1 VPLAVGS
8 GDFQY
13 EIVPDWGRLPYD
25 VTLYDVAAVAVDG
38 KDRVFVFNRGE
49 HPMLV
54 LNSAGQLLRSWGEGV
69 FTRPHGVH
77 IGPDGAVYCT
87 DDGDHTVRK
96 FSAEGKILLE
106 LGIPGQPAPL
116 MSGKPFHRC
125 THTALSPSGD
135 IYVSDGYGNACIH
148 RFTPDGRLL
157 QTWGESGCGP
167 GQFYIPHN
175 LCCDDEGWIYV
186 ADRENHRIQVFDGQ
200 GRFETQWNGL
210 HRPCALC
217 SCGQTPAEFYVGE
230 AGPAMRATL
239 QFPNLGPRIS
249 ILNRHGVILGRL
261 GDLPA
266 GIAPG
271 RFVAPHGIAVD
282 SAGDIYL
289 AEVSFT
295 GWPAVF
301 PGEPCPRNL
310 PTLHKLR
317 RKRVTDAREDDRT

>member
-1 VPLAVGS
+1 MPFVVGS

-25 VTLYDVAAVAVDG
+25 VTMYDVAAVAVDG
-38 KDRVFVFNRGE
+38 MDRVFVFNRGE

-54 LNSAGQLLRSWGEGV
+54 LDSDGRLLRSWGQGV

-77 IGPDGAVYCT
+77 LGHDGFVYCT

-96 FSAEGKILLE
+96 FSWEGDMRLE
-106 LGIPGQPAPL
+106 LGIPRQAAPF

-157 QTWGESGCGP
+157 QTWGESGSGP

-175 LCCDDEGWIYV
+175 LCCDAEGWVYV
-186 ADRENHRIQVFDGQ
+186 ADRENHRIQVFDGN
-200 GRFETQWNGL
+200 GRFETQWNNL

-217 SCGQTPAEFYVGE
+217 SCAQTPAQFYVGE

-249 ILNRHGVILGRL
+249 ILDKRGGVLARL
-261 GDLPA
+261 GDLSA
-266 GIAPG
+266 GITPG
-271 RFVAPHGIAVD
+271 SFVAPHGIAVD
-282 SAGDIYL
+282 SAGSIYL

-301 PGEPCPRNL
+301 PGQPCPRNL

-317 RKRVTDAREDDRT
+317 RRRIPDER